1 VTAMDA
7 SSPIEPALD
16 FDPERPT
23 DRTPHWHRD
32 VTLVPWS
39 VEGDRGARRAAG
51 LFDAEGAFLPEGHCY
66 RYAAGPITVEPTR
79 PEAGPTP
86 ERLTGR
92 WLYGGLF
99 YGHFGQFLCETTSR
113 LWALDHLGPIAG
125 IVFLPKQ
132 RLTHERRQFRHHL
145 PFFATLGLTEKAIRF
160 RAPQAP
166 VIIDQLAIPEPGFG
180 IEHMIEGRPEYR
192 AYMQANLGRDIAPGP
207 ADDLYISRSGL
218 PSKRGSVLLE
228 SVIEERMQTAGYTI
242 YHPQDHDIAHQIATY
257 KGARR
262 IVSLDASSLHLA
274 AMLVPS
280 DAKIAIINRGPSN
293 NIDDYIAQF
302 TRWHG
307 HVPTR
312 IEAVTGF
319 YFEQGRRVVKRE
331 THALL
336 DLEAVGA
343 ALVAAGFLPTGTRW
357 TAPTKAKVAA
367 AVAEM
372 SGRVGQALVH
382 HGMEG

>member
-1 VTAMDA
+1 MNATTAF
-7 SSPIEPALD
+7 EPALD
-16 FDPERPT
+16 FDPDRPL
-23 DRTPHWHRD
+23 DWTPSWQPD

-39 VEGDRGARRAAG
+39 VDGDRGARRAAG
-51 LFDAEGAFLPEGHCY
+51 LFDAKGAFLPEGHCY
-66 RYAAGPITVEPTR
+66 RYAAGPITIEPT
-79 PEAGPTP
+79 PPVAAGPP

-99 YGHFGQFLCETTSR
+99 YGHFGHFLCETTSR
-113 LWALDHLGPIAG
+113 LWALEVLGPVDG

-132 RLTHERRQFRHHL
+132 NLTHERRQFRHQL
-145 PFFATLGLTEKAIRF
+145 PFFEAMGLTEDKIQF

-180 IEHMIEGRPEYR
+180 IEKMIEGRPEYR
-192 AYMQANLGRDIAPGP
+192 AYMQANLGRDIA
-207 ADDLYISRSGL
+207 AAAVADLYISRTGL

-228 SVIEERMQTAGYTI
+228 SLIEERMQKAGYTV

-257 KGARR
+257 KAASR

-274 AMLVPS
+274 AMVVPT
-280 DAKIAIINRGPSN
+280 ATKIAIINRGPSN

-302 TRWHG
+302 TRWQG
-307 HVPTR
+307 RAPTR

-319 YFEQGRRVVKRE
+319 FFAEGRRVVKRE

-336 DLEAVGA
+336 DFKAVGA
-343 ALVAAGFLPTGTRW
+343 ALAKDGFLPSGTTW
-357 TAPTKAKVAA
+357 TAPSKAKIAA
-367 AVAEM
+367 AVADM
-372 SGRVGQALVH
+372 SARVGETLVH
-382 HGMEG
+382 HGMDA